1 MAYNFFFP
9 HSVGCLFTFL
19 VSFAVQKVFSLTQ
32 SQLVYFYFIAYAL
45 GVIFKKTP
53 AEIHVRELF
62 SYVFF

>member
-53 AEIHVRELF
+53 AKIHVRELF